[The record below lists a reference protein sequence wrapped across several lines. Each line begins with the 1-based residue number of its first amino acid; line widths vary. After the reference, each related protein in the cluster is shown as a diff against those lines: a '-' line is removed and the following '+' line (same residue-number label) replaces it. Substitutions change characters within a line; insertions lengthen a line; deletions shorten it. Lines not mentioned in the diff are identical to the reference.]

1 MFRCRTRTGA
11 ADVPV
16 RIRRRVVQI
25 RVQSAYMRVI
35 VRVAAV
41 DRRRPKHR
49 SWRTS
54 NPCVAYYVIYVIS
67 GGGIPLLRFAQFTLS
82 DKWFARR
89 GAADDPARIRRR
101 VVQKRVQSAHTRA
114 IVRVAA
120 ADRVCRDAVIKPK
133 AIAII
138 CRAGAACYRWIHS
151 IGKELVF
158 ADISAACS

>member
-54 NPCVAYYVIYVIS
+54 NPCVAYSYYVIYVIS

-89 GAADDPARIRRR
+89 GAADVPARTRRR
-101 VVQKRVQSAHTRA
+101 VVQIRAQSAHTRA
-114 IVRVAA
+114 MARVAA
-120 ADRVCRDAVIKPK
+120 ADRICRDAVIKPK

-138 CRAGAACYRWIHS
+138 C
-151 IGKELVF
+151 
-158 ADISAACS
+158 